1 LDRTVTR
8 GGRLAFARRITTP
21 LGSAKEIAE
30 VQAALRFL
38 RAHPETERDLPRSG
52 EVEAV
57 SRYMESRFAT
67 LSRLRWPG
75 RWWEAAWIQLR
86 YPELQ
91 AHALQGTGMVRSFLP
106 RIARLR
112 DVLRDGPPV
121 LSGLGDELG
130 KVLATEPFRG
140 LLSGRGIPGAWDGVL
155 RLDQRIRDDG
165 RDGIRGILGVIY
177 ELDALLSMTMVTAEL
192 GFSFPR
198 VDEEEEVLRVEGLYH
213 PFVRDAVPNDLVMRP
228 GHRVLFLTG
237 PNMAGKSTWLKACGV
252 ALLLA
257 HCGMGVPARE
267 ARMGFVSRLISAIR
281 TEDSV
286 WEGVSYFQSEAR
298 RVKAILDAVSAD
310 GSCFVVADEIFRG
323 TNVNDAIDATRAV
336 LRGLALADGGRFV
349 VASHLSEA
357 VHELRGRE
365 GFLFLH
371 FQASS
376 SGGDLR
382 FDYSLQP
389 GVSDQRLGMEVL
401 RKEGVLDALR
411 AFESWRSR
419 PAPSPGD
426 QREDGD

>member
-1 LDRTVTR
+1 VTNVGPSLIDHLDRTVTG
-8 GGRLAFARRITTP
+8 GGRLAFARRLTTP

-38 RAHPETERDLPRSG
+38 RAHPEPERDLPRRG
-52 EVEAV
+52 EVETIV
-57 SRYMESRFAT
+57 RYVESRFAT

-91 AHALQGTGMVRSFLP
+91 AHALQGTGAVRSFVP
-106 RIARLR
+106 RIAHLR
-112 DVLRDGPPV
+112 EFLRDGPPV
-121 LSGLGDELG
+121 LSGLADELG
-130 KVLATEPFRG
+130 DVLDEEPFRSI
-140 LLSGRGIPGAWDGVL
+140 LSGEGISRAWDGVL

-165 RDGIRGILGVIY
+165 RDGIRTLLGVIY
-177 ELDALLSMTMVTAEL
+177 ELDALLSMTRVTEEL

-198 VDEEEEVLRVEGLYH
+198 VDEEDELLQVEGLVH
-213 PFVRDAVPNDLVMRP
+213 PFVRDAIPNDLVMRP

-252 ALLLA
+252 AILLA

-267 ARMGFVSRLISAIR
+267 ARMGFFSRLISAIR

-298 RVKAILDAVSAD
+298 RVKAILDAVSTD
-310 GSCFVVADEIFRG
+310 GPCFVVADELFQG

-336 LRGLALADGGRFV
+336 LRGLAKAGGSRFI

-357 VHELRGRE
+357 VHELRGDEAFR
-365 GFLFLH
+365 FLH
-371 FQASS
+371 FRASS
-376 SGGDLR
+376 SDGDLR

-411 AFESWRSR
+411 TFE
-419 PAPSPGD
+419 
-426 QREDGD
+426 